1 MNKNKVALGVLFTA
15 LLAGFLYNQVPLSDQ
30 VKQGINSDL
39 TEEISKSASV
49 STTENN
55 TIENSTIESNQLAVS
70 QSKYVEPIADI
81 IQSKPLE
88 SDQNKVK
95 ITTQSHEKPADHR
108 SAAQPKAHGHENQRR
123 NPEDNS
129 LIPPGEPKKPI
140 SDSAGKS

>member
-15 LLAGFLYNQVPLSDQ
+15 LAAGFLYSQVPLSNQ
-30 VKQGINSDL
+30 VKQGTNSDL

-49 STTENN
+49 STTEHI
-55 TIENSTIESNQLAVS
+55 TIENSAIDSNQLAAS
-70 QSKYVEPIADI
+70 QSKDGEPIADI
-81 IQSKPLE
+81 IQSKYLE
-88 SDQNKVK
+88 MDQNKAKV
-95 ITTQSHEKPADHR
+95 TTQSHEKPADHR
-108 SAAQPKAHGHENQRR
+108 SASQPKAHGHENQRR